1 MMTARP
7 NHTSLC
13 SKQGPGTK
21 TNSIKS
27 IIFTGDAFL
36 FEKTAVAFLSLAMDS
51 QQVLP
56 ILDDA
61 ELRVLGSLMEKSRTT
76 PDYYP
81 MTINSLTA
89 ACNQKTSRNP
99 VVQFN
104 EETVVLALNTL
115 KRRGLVSTA
124 TGGTDR
130 VVKYKHNFA
139 IVYPVIPSQVAL
151 ICLLILR
158 GPQTP
163 GELNTNSGRLYEFE
177 SIEEVQEMLNNLAS
191 GEMPFI
197 KQRRPGQKEVRYV
210 HLLGGATD
218 WAEEDQSSIEPVK
231 RSSGELE
238 ARVAKLEHD
247 MAELKEAFDKLMK
260 ELM

>member
-1 MMTARP
+1 
-7 NHTSLC
+7 
-13 SKQGPGTK
+13 
-21 TNSIKS
+21 
-27 IIFTGDAFL
+27 
-36 FEKTAVAFLSLAMDS
+36 MDS
-51 QQVLP
+51 PQTLPVLEE
-56 ILDDA
+56 A

-81 MTINSLTA
+81 MTVNSLLA

-99 VVQFN
+99 VVQYN

-139 IVYPVIPSQVAL
+139 IVYPVIPSQIAL

-177 SIEEVQEMLNNLAS
+177 SIEEVQEMLNGLAS
-191 GEMPFI
+191 GDMPYI
-197 KQRRPGQKEVRYV
+197 KQLPRRPGQKEVRYM
-210 HLLGGATD
+210 HLLSGATE
-218 WAEEDQSSIEPVK
+218 WTEEEVSQEPST
-231 RSSGELE
+231 RSSGGGLE
-238 ARVAKLEHD
+238 ARVAKLEQEL
-247 MAELKEAFDKLMK
+247 AELKTSFDKLMK
-260 ELM
+260 ELMG